1 MGFFSSVSLM
11 VRLGVFKRIRDV
23 HSPSGWLYSA
33 SWRWIGPSY
42 YRSQRHWFW
51 LGPRGVGQRSKALC
65 DGAVYARQFQCAYRS
80 NNIVFFVLSSYFLY
94 FCFVPFNCT
103 PHRATM
109 PLPKRDRKVEAA
121 KRMIRE
127 AFEDLERAIS
137 PADSNDFGNAT
148 LESVQKA
155 ALDIENQ
162 LAARSS
168 LRNMRRLMPL
178 FSGLRHYS
186 SAVEVLCNGTPYLP
200 WIWAPIK
207 LILKVSRGCCDVLL
221 WRHYEIYFLARDM
234 F

>member
-94 FCFVPFNCT
+94 FCFVPFQLHAT
-103 PHRATM
+103 PGNDAPPQER
-109 PLPKRDRKVEAA
+109 PKGRSSQTDDPRSFRRFGAGYISS
-121 KRMIRE
+121 R
-127 AFEDLERAIS
+127 LER
-137 PADSNDFGNAT
+137 
-148 LESVQKA
+148 LWQCH
-155 ALDIENQ
+155 
-162 LAARSS
+162 
-168 LRNMRRLMPL
+168 
-178 FSGLRHYS
+178 SGKCAKS
-186 SAVEVLCNGTPYLP
+186 SAGY
-200 WIWAPIK
+200 
-207 LILKVSRGCCDVLL
+207 
-221 WRHYEIYFLARDM
+221 
-234 F
+234 